1 MSVLISVVV
10 AGLGAFIGLLVT
22 QLPLNLY
29 AQIGLVTLI
38 ALSAKNGILIVEFS
52 KEQRDQGVPIREA
65 AVAGARLR
73 FRAVMMTSF
82 AFILGLV
89 PLVIATGAA
98 QISRRSVGTPVFF
111 GMIAASFVG
120 IFVIPMLYTMFQYMR
135 EWARV
140 KVFRLPPPKFKPREH
155 ASHGGET

>member
-1 MSVLISVVV
+1 M
-10 AGLGAFIGLLVT
+10 
-22 QLPLNLY
+22 
-29 AQIGLVTLI
+29 
-38 ALSAKNGILIVEFS
+38 
-52 KEQRDQGVPIREA
+52 
-65 AVAGARLR
+65 R

-111 GMIAASFVG
+111 GMIAASFFG

-140 KVFRLPPPKFKPREH
+140 KIFRLKPFEFHKPRDH
-155 ASHGGET
+155 AAPGIEK

>member
-1 MSVLISVVV
+1 
-10 AGLGAFIGLLVT
+10 
-22 QLPLNLY
+22 
-29 AQIGLVTLI
+29 
-38 ALSAKNGILIVEFS
+38 
-52 KEQRDQGVPIREA
+52 
-65 AVAGARLR
+65 
-73 FRAVMMTSF
+73 MTSF

-120 IFVIPMLYTMFQYMR
+120 IFVIPMLYTVFQTMR

-140 KVFRLPPPKFKPREH
+140 HIFRMKAMEFHEAPHAPPPGEPLPGPEH
-155 ASHGGET
+155 H

>member
-1 MSVLISVVV
+1 V

-22 QLPLNLY
+22 HLPLNLY

-111 GMIAASFVG
+111 GMIAASCFG

-140 KVFRLPPPKFKPREH
+140 KIFRLPPMEFHKPRD
-155 ASHGGET
+155 HGAPRRDLEK